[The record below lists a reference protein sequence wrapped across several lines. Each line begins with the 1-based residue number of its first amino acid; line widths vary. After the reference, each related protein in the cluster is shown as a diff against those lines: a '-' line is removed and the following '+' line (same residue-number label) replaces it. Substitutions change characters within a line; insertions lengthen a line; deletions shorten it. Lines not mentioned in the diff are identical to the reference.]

1 MYEMCIDKKSNI
13 SIDSTEIINMND
25 ENMNDQEI
33 NHEIND
39 LKIAKIGGSLI
50 DHAPLFSTNGE

>member
-1 MYEMCIDKKSNI
+1 MCIDKKSNI